1 MRLLTYDNKTILYN
15 DVLIPYSSFL
25 YNLPN
30 YNEIVSL
37 KDKSCSL
44 DIMDYI
50 IYFLN
55 NHHIFIEKKTDRDY
69 ITRWN
74 YRFFHLSDK
83 ILFEIITATNYLDIE
98 CLFELAC
105 NEVANIV
112 KRCYT
117 PQNVRK
123 RFNIKDDITPEEEQ
137 EIYKNLSFFKVI

>member
-15 DVLIPYSSFL
+15 DVLISYSSFL

-30 YNEIVSL
+30 YNEIVLL

-55 NHHIFIEKKTDRDY
+55 NHHTFIEKKTDRDY
-69 ITRWN
+69 IIMWN
-74 YRFFHLSDK
+74 NRFFDLDDN
-83 ILFEIITATNYLDIE
+83 ILFEIIKATNYLDIE

-112 KRCYT
+112 KKCYT
-117 PQNVRK
+117 PQNVCK
-123 RFNIKDDITPEEEQ
+123 RFNIKDDITAEEEQ
-137 EIYKNLSFFKVI
+137 EICKFFSTKFL